1 VREEDDAVARTT
13 SALRAITWALLG
25 ILVTERLD
33 GLSQDSPRVRTED
46 RELSRLIQVAT
57 GRSATFRKLMQAI
70 EATNGL
76 VYVVRGRCGHRV
88 RACLVLWMGV
98 TDQYRILRVV
108 VEDARPEVEAMA
120 SIGHELTHALEVL
133 SDPSVVT
140 SHGMFALYKRN
151 GAIQRETFE
160 TDEAI
165 ATGNAVFNELRRSG
179 CLVAR
184 CPDQPAPS
192 N

>member
-1 VREEDDAVARTT
+1 MARQTSARRAVA
-13 SALRAITWALLG
+13 WVALLG
-25 ILVTERLD
+25 ILGIERLE
-33 GLSQDSPRVRTED
+33 GLSQEAPRVRTED
-46 RELSRLIQVAT
+46 SELSRLIQVAT
-57 GRSATFRKLMQAI
+57 ARSPTFRQLKHAI

-88 RACLVLWMGV
+88 HACLVLWMGV
-98 TDQYRILRVV
+98 TDQHRILRVV

-140 SHGMFALYKRN
+140 SHGMFALYRRN

-179 CLVAR
+179 CRVAH
-184 CPDQPAPS
+184 CPDQPAPP

>member
-1 VREEDDAVARTT
+1 MAPTT
-13 SALRAITWALLG
+13 TTPRAIGCVALLG
-25 ILVTERLD
+25 ILGIEPLE
-33 GLSQDSPRVRTED
+33 GLSQAARVRTEESD
-46 RELSRLIQVAT
+46 LSRLIQVAT
-57 GRSATFRKLMQAI
+57 ARSPTFRQLIHAI

-88 RACLVLWMGV
+88 HACLVLWMGV
-98 TDQYRILRVV
+98 TDQYRMLRVV
-108 VEDARPEVEAMA
+108 IEDAYPEVEAMA
-120 SIGHELTHALEVL
+120 SLGHELKHVLEVL
-133 SDPSVVT
+133 SDPKVVT
-140 SHGMFALYKRN
+140 GHGMLALYKRN

-184 CPDQPAPS
+184 CPDLLAPS